1 MEKDVF
7 NYNIGEFICNRNT
20 RIDNAKA
27 IQIPQE
33 DQFANWESMLGND
46 PSIEVQS
53 PTIPQEKQID
63 VNPIRVILERQKKKE
78 TISIPVEIKVE
89 IPNPK
94 VMALLDMMFD
104 REEVTQELIKLIT
117 ASIDVD
123 SIVGEIESQIR
134 SSIEDSYEDDDK
146 KEEIEV
152 KKPPIVKNK
161 NIFHRMLCFDHKY
174 HPNMQK
180 HHDSQKLTLPID
192 YKSKIQNLTDL
203 PLPKI

>member
-1 MEKDVF
+1 
-7 NYNIGEFICNRNT
+7 
-20 RIDNAKA
+20 
-27 IQIPQE
+27 
-33 DQFANWESMLGND
+33 MLGND

-146 KEEIEV
+146 KE
-152 KKPPIVKNK
+152 
-161 NIFHRMLCFDHKY
+161 
-174 HPNMQK
+174 
-180 HHDSQKLTLPID
+180 
-192 YKSKIQNLTDL
+192 
-203 PLPKI
+203 